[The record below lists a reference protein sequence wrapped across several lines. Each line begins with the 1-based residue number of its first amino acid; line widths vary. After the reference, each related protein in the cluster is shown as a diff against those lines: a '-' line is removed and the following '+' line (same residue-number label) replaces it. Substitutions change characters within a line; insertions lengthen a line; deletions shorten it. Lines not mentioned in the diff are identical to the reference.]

1 MRYAIA
7 YDVADDRRRQQVA
20 KFLEGWGRRVQRSVF
35 ECELSSEELDRVFA
49 RLKEI
54 LVSDED
60 ICHLYRLC
68 GERLS
73 IGKELEE
80 GWDGA
85 LVL

>member
-7 YDVADDRRRQQVA
+7 YDVADDRRRQRVA

-35 ECELSSEELDRVFA
+35 ECELSSEELDQVFA
-49 RLKEI
+49 SLKELLI
-54 LVSDED
+54 SEED

-68 GERLS
+68 GERLL
-73 IGKELEE
+73 IGEELEKGWE
-80 GWDGA
+80 GT